1 MMPNIAVLRGAGLAF
16 LLVMLA
22 ACTSQADI
30 AEVRAAIGDAP
41 VVLLSTSTCGYCKK
55 LRADLAAWGVDY
67 VDLDVESNDDGWRAY
82 DLVNGRGVPILVIG
96 DKVVHGYA
104 PDRSRGLLLAAKL
117 IPDSSTP

>member
-1 MMPNIAVLRGAGLAF
+1 MPNIAVLRGAGLAF

-22 ACTSQADI
+22 ACTRQADI

-104 PDRSRGLLLAAKL
+104 PDRSRNMLLAAKL